1 MNHGRLLEVGQPH
14 DLYAQPATRFV
25 ATFLGAANLLLA
37 RQAADGIRFGATPVD
52 AAGAEPM
59 QAGREHEVVAVL
71 RPEEVEIAS
80 TREQLSSNY
89 IARASVEEIVFTG
102 ALERLRVRLLDEP
115 CAAQLL
121 GPSGEGD
128 ARVELTRTQPQRR
141 ELPLVQGAHI
151 AIGARRLHVL
161 PTPLSSFLACG
172 TTEVDAAA
180 LAKEPLLESL
190 STRMKTRVGLRAID
204 GLTGTPA
211 PFAGVAAIAAGPEAA
226 QTVEWLLRH
235 GAAEVL
241 VLPRN
246 AASPNRVII
255 HWTDEAA
262 RRATLAV
269 AASLLRHVSAEAVY
283 LGIVPEGRP
292 GMGRPAPMRAL
303 LDARSEAQQTHG
315 LEMRTELAIGETVTE
330 LTRNLSASTAQMLVL
345 GISDVT
351 QASSAYRSLL
361 AAQPGWPVLIVY
373 RPAET
378 RTAPE
383 LVASGT
389 AA

>member
-1 MNHGRLLEVGQPH
+1 M
-14 DLYAQPATRFV
+14 
-25 ATFLGAANLLLA
+25 
-37 RQAADGIRFGATPVD
+37 
-52 AAGAEPM
+52 
-59 QAGREHEVVAVL
+59 
-71 RPEEVEIAS
+71 
-80 TREQLSSNY
+80 
-89 IARASVEEIVFTG
+89 
-102 ALERLRVRLLDEP
+102 
-115 CAAQLL
+115 
-121 GPSGEGD
+121 
-128 ARVELTRTQPQRR
+128 
-141 ELPLVQGAHI
+141 
-151 AIGARRLHVL
+151 
-161 PTPLSSFLACG
+161 
-172 TTEVDAAA
+172 
-180 LAKEPLLESL
+180 
-190 STRMKTRVGLRAID
+190 
-204 GLTGTPA
+204 
-211 PFAGVAAIAAGPEAA
+211 
-226 QTVEWLLRH
+226 EWLLRH